1 MPGPCAARTGVRGG
15 ACACRRLQTP
25 PLTLAD
31 QMAFLK
37 NHLPKR
43 KPRFN

>member
-1 MPGPCAARTGVRGG
+1 VEHLILSNRHI
-15 ACACRRLQTP
+15 
-25 PLTLAD
+25 LAD

-43 KPRFN
+43 PRRPS